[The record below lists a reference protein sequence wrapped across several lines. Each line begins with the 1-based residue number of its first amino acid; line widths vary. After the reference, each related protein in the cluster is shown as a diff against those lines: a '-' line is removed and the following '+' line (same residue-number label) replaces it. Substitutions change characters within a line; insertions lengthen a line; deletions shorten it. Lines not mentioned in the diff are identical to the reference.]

1 MKVLNNITG
10 NEYSDEWF
18 TGEDKVRL
26 CYEILQPKPG
36 STVMLPFDSEQSH
49 FVQVGKQLGL
59 KVVFGITDFLDSSDY
74 EFDYLVTNPPFS
86 QKDKVIA
93 KVYEYKKPS
102 TLILPL
108 DTLGGVT
115 RHSLFKANGYPE
127 IFMPTRRIS
136 YFDNNWKKKPGASF
150 HSVILTFNR
159 GTGISWE

>member
-1 MKVLNNITG
+1 MKKMNNIT
-10 NEYSDEWF
+10 NSEYSDEWF
-18 TGEDKVRL
+18 TGEDTVRL
-26 CYEILQPKPG
+26 CYQILKPKQG

-49 FVQVGKQLGL
+49 FVQVAKELGL
-59 KVVFGITDFLDSSDY
+59 KVIFGITDFLDSSDY

-86 QKDKVIA
+86 LKDKVIA

-102 TLILPL
+102 TLVFPL

-127 IFMPTRRIS
+127 VYIPTRRVN
-136 YFDNNWKKKPGASF
+136 YFDTDWNRKPGSGF
-150 HSVILTFNR
+150 HTVIMTFNR